1 MMEKVNIITVA
12 ATFLFLHAAWSDFRF
27 WKIPN
32 TVVLALIAVYALDV
46 TLNLLMAERTGG
58 ALGQLMAE
66 DAGAALFSTA
76 GIGGDIGAG
85 LLLFALGFGLW
96 FFRLFGAGD
105 AKLFLPIGLFVGWHG
120 MLPFAIFLLIGG
132 IVTLLAL
139 RLPMPLQLAHF
150 SVVMRLEEI
159 RATRKIPYGV
169 IMVAAALAV
178 MALRPGAA

>member
-1 MMEKVNIITVA
+1 MIGEFNILIVATV
-12 ATFLFLHAAWSDFRF
+12 LLLLYAAWSDFRL

-32 TVVLALIAVYALDV
+32 AIVLALTAVYVLHAALK
-46 TLNLLMAERTGG
+46 LLT
-58 ALGQLMAE
+58 AE
-66 DAGAALFSTA
+66 DVGAALFSSSGIA
-76 GIGGDIGAG
+76 GDVGAG

-96 FFRLFGAGD
+96 SFKLFGAGD
-105 AKLFLPIGLFVGWHG
+105 AKLFLPIGLFIGWHG

-132 IVTLLAL
+132 IAALLIL
-139 RLPMPLQLAHF
+139 KLPTPLQLAHF

-178 MALRPGAA
+178 MALRPGAT